1 MAESGEG
8 GGVKGTSE
16 QGERRRRGGTAQHR
30 TAREPE
36 MVVVGDKGHLYF
48 VRRYMHADERLSA

>member
-1 MAESGEG
+1 MMMMIAATATAAIESS
-8 GGVKGTSE
+8 V
-16 QGERRRRGGTAQHR
+16 
-30 TAREPE
+30 E